1 MDVTGLPMFHRWIL
15 RATSCLRP
23 QLPFHHIILSSR
35 KQLAPTRDQQW
46 PHVPHV
52 PHVARM
58 LKVPFLL
65 VSAARKVANIT
76 FQGIPKMTSRS
87 PSRPKP
93 SLTSWRK
100 QLKMHQIHTSR
111 TLDLISSLMVATFSL
126 NFSIMGSDLPKYRGI
141 ASFVSTWP
149 PTDINDHGRMMVKVD
164 SDSPCGGYKTA
175 VQDADVWHQ
184 VLCCDFHHS
193 KVSLFMVLPHF

>member
-1 MDVTGLPMFHRWIL
+1 MFHRWIL
-15 RATSCLRP
+15 RATSCLSP
-23 QLPFHHIILSSR
+23 QLPFHHIILSSH

-46 PHVPHV
+46 PHV

-76 FQGIPKMTSRS
+76 FQGLPKMTSRS

-164 SDSPCGGYKTA
+164 SDSPWSGYKTA